1 MINTNTESNVPF
13 SESETKI
20 NLMRAF
26 AGESQARNR
35 YWFAAEC
42 AKNNK
47 QYVINAVF
55 KFTAE
60 QELAHAKVFYDYLK
74 DFSGSNIKIDAAY
87 PTDNYDNIGKHLEA
101 AVHNELE
108 EYNDVYKSFGD
119 TARKEGFMQIASAF
133 SNIADIEK
141 VHAERFKLLADL
153 LNENKLFVSDVSARW
168 MCLNCGYI
176 YSGTSVPDRCPVCS
190 HERGYFIRVE
200 LAPYTGFDIIK

>member
-1 MINTNTESNVPF
+1 MINTNTGSNVTF

-74 DFSGSNIKIDAAY
+74 DFSGSNIKIDSCISY
-87 PTDNYDNIGKHLEA
+87 G
-101 AVHNELE
+101 
-108 EYNDVYKSFGD
+108 
-119 TARKEGFMQIASAF
+119 
-133 SNIADIEK
+133 
-141 VHAERFKLLADL
+141 
-153 LNENKLFVSDVSARW
+153 
-168 MCLNCGYI
+168 
-176 YSGTSVPDRCPVCS
+176 
-190 HERGYFIRVE
+190 
-200 LAPYTGFDIIK
+200 

>member
-1 MINTNTESNVPF
+1 MADDKIKDTVIF
-13 SESETKI
+13 SDSETKF

-35 YWFAAEC
+35 YWFASEC
-42 AKNNK
+42 AAKNN

-60 QELAHAKVFYDYLK
+60 QELAHAKVFYNFLK
-74 DFSGSNIKIDAAY
+74 DFSGANIRIDAGY
-87 PTDNYDNIGKHLEA
+87 PSDNYDNIGKHLEA

-108 EYNDVYKSFGD
+108 EYNNVYKNFSD
-119 TARKEGFMQIASAF
+119 TARREGFMQAAAAF

-141 VHAERFKLLADL
+141 VHADRFKLLAEL
-153 LNENKLFVSDVSARW
+153 LKENKLFVSDVTARW

-176 YSGTSVPDRCPVCS
+176 YSGTSVPDKCPVCS
-190 HERGYFIRVE
+190 HEKGYFIRVE
-200 LAPYTGFDIIK
+200 LAPYTGLGILD